1 MPGGFFIYQANEDE
15 KLLYAN
21 KAVCDIFGCDD
32 LDDFKAFTGFTFRG
46 MVHPDDYERVSSS
59 ITHQVEASQSDLDF
73 VEYRIIRK
81 DGKVRWLDDYGHYIE
96 YDDQNSLYYEFS
108 DALVFYSTFVA
119 EGDRRQFLEAVTPG
133 NIIRNTENKM
143 TYSVPFRRVFDNGIR
158 YYRLEFSKLHLDNEN
173 INFVVGFKDVD
184 DEVRKDLRH
193 R

>member
-1 MPGGFFIYQANEDE
+1 MQTECEQRVAHAWFTDE
-15 KLLYAN
+15 
-21 KAVCDIFGCDD
+21 G
-32 LDDFKAFTGFTFRG
+32 
-46 MVHPDDYERVSSS
+46 DYV
-59 ITHQVEASQSDLDF
+59 A
-73 VEYRIIRK
+73 
-81 DGKVRWLDDYGHYIE
+81 G
-96 YDDQNSLYYEFS
+96 
-108 DALVFYSTFVA
+108 TFVA

-143 TYSVPFRRVFDNGIR
+143 IYSVPFRRVFDNGIR

>member
-1 MPGGFFIYQANEDE
+1 MYYVPFRRIFEDGIRHYRIEFTRLDLPGGKTGIVAGFKNVDGEVLKDQQIQHSLDHRAAVIEALARSYDSVWLINDMETQEFELCRVDGDSVH
-15 KLLYAN
+15 LLPT
-21 KAVCDIFGCDD
+21 K
-32 LDDFKAFTGFTFRG
+32 
-46 MVHPDDYERVSSS
+46 
-59 ITHQVEASQSDLDF
+59 EALKIS
-73 VEYRIIRK
+73 K
-81 DGKVRWLDDYGHYIE
+81 
-96 YDDQNSLYYEFS
+96 FS
-108 DALVFYSTFVA
+108 DALAFYSTFVA

-143 TYSVPFRRVFDNGIR
+143 IYSVPFRRVFDNGIR